1 MLFAPLAVPG
11 LSLFLRFTHGQC
23 NAAMLLAR
31 MAASF
36 QVHYTGPPDDLVTPD
51 TFHTVQLPL
60 LLIQRG
66 EWPHEHRPGV
76 GLYF

>member
-11 LSLFLRFTHGQC
+11 LSLFLRFTHGQPEC

-36 QVHYTGPPDDLVTPD
+36 QVHYTGVPAEVGGVCGVVRLGPPV
-51 TFHTVQLPL
+51 
-60 LLIQRG
+60 
-66 EWPHEHRPGV
+66 
-76 GLYF
+76 YCS